1 MPRLVLTTKPSVMK
15 KIRPFLLFLLAAH
28 SALAQCPTGDIALV
42 SQADVNAFVSAH
54 PGCTTIE
61 GNLNIGDPFT
71 PALSNITSLS
81 GLSAIAAVN
90 GNLTITGN
98 NQLLTLDGLQ
108 NLTSLGSLEIGSNPL
123 LTSVGAL
130 SAMTPADT
138 STFDLKIGSND
149 VLSSLAGLQG
159 IRSAR
164 YVSIDNCMSLT
175 DLAALSNLTS
185 LSQGLWLFSN
195 GLTSLHGLEN
205 LKYAGGLGIST
216 NRSLVSLDGL
226 KNLTDVGGPVMLQDN
241 DVLANLKGLEKLA
254 SAQSLAVGR
263 HDLMTSLEGL
273 SALSSVGYLIVVENP
288 LLTMCA
294 IKPVCEFITSPNAM
308 MSIQDNGDG
317 CNTAEQIENICQTL
331 PVTLADFTAIAEGNT
346 AQLAWTT
353 AEETNSSHFEIQVST
368 DAKTWLTLGTLASHG
383 DTREVHHY
391 AFTDKSP
398 FRAVNYYRLKMV
410 DRPENS
416 GNGSPREGAFSFSRI
431 RSLDFTTL
439 LAGVHPNPTTD
450 LVQLQGIDLAKVR
463 RIELLGA
470 NGKILG
476 DIEPREALSLAGISP
491 GLYFLR
497 IYQKTGSSFTLK
509 IVKI

>member
-1 MPRLVLTTKPSVMK
+1 M
-15 KIRPFLLFLLAAH
+15 LAA
-28 SALAQCPTGDIALV
+28 SNALAQCPTGDIVLV
-42 SQADVNAFVSAH
+42 SQADVNAFVSAN
-54 PGCTTIE
+54 PGCTSIE
-61 GNLNIGDPFT
+61 GNINIGDPFT

-81 GLSAIAAVN
+81 GLSAITAIN

-98 NQLLTLDGLQ
+98 NQLLTLDGLE
-108 NLTSLGSLEIGSNPL
+108 NISSLGSLEIGSNPL
-123 LTSVGAL
+123 LTTISAL
-130 SAMTPADT
+130 SAMTPADS

-149 VLSSLAGLQG
+149 VLSSLAGLEG

-164 YVSIDNCMSLT
+164 YVSIDNSMSLT
-175 DLAALSNLTS
+175 DLAGLTNLTS
-185 LSQGLWLFSN
+185 LSQGLWLFST

-216 NRSLVSLDGL
+216 NRNLVSLDGL

-273 SALSSVGYLIVVENP
+273 SALSSVNYLIVVENP

-294 IKPVCEFITSPNAM
+294 VKPVCEYITTPNAM

-317 CNTAEQIENICQTL
+317 CNTAEEVVNVCQTL
-331 PVTLADFTAIAEGNT
+331 PVTLADFKAKAEGNT

-353 AEETNSSHFEIQVST
+353 AEESNSSHFEIQVST
-368 DAKTWLTLGTLASHG
+368 NAKNWLTLGTVASHG
-383 DTREVHHY
+383 DSREAHHY
-391 AFTDKSP
+391 TFTDKSP
-398 FRAVNYYRLKMV
+398 LPSVNYYRLKMM
-410 DRPENS
+410 DRPADS
-416 GNGSPREGAFSFSRI
+416 GESAFAFSRI
-431 RSLDFTTL
+431 RSLDFTTM
-439 LAGVHPNPTTD
+439 LARLHPNPTTD
-450 LVQLQGIDLAKVR
+450 LVHLQGIDLAKIR
-463 RIELLGA
+463 RIELIGA
-470 NGKILG
+470 NGNIIG
-476 DIEPREALSLAGISP
+476 DMKSTEVLSLAAVSP

-497 IYQKTGSSFTLK
+497 IYPKGGSSFTLK